1 MYLGRVSV
9 SVSVGGEGQLSQLI
23 KKRPQGRFRFIG

>member
-1 MYLGRVSV
+1 MYLGRVSA
-9 SVSVGGEGQLSQLI
+9 GAEGQLNQLI

>member
-1 MYLGRVSV
+1 MYLGRVSA
-9 SVSVGGEGQLSQLI
+9 GGEGQLSQLI